1 MVLKTKLTELLGI
14 EHPIVQ
20 GGMQWVGVAELV
32 AAVSNAGGLGL
43 ITALTQPTP
52 EALRA
57 EIRRTRTMTN
67 KPFGVNLTFLPAM
80 TPPPYDEYAQVIID
94 EGIKVVET
102 AGNNPGKYIKQFKAA
117 GIVVLHKCTA
127 VRHALSA
134 QKLGVDIISMDGF
147 ECAGHPGEGFVGG
160 LILLAKSFK
169 AFNIPYIASGGFA
182 DGVGLAGALAMGAEG
197 INMGTRF
204 MCTVE
209 SPIHQKIKEAIVA
222 GDEYQTSL
230 VFTPFRNTSRI
241 YKNSVAV
248 EVNKREKNPNVKF
261 EDIRDL
267 VSGARGRQV
276 YTTGDP
282 EYGVWTAGQVMG
294 LINDIPTCQDLCTRI
309 VADAEAIIT
318 SRLNSMVVAK
328 AHL

>member
-1 MVLKTKLTELLGI
+1 MALVWPVLWPWVLK
-14 EHPIVQ
+14 
-20 GGMQWVGVAELV
+20 
-32 AAVSNAGGLGL
+32 VSEGE
-43 ITALTQPTP
+43 T
-52 EALRA
+52 
-57 EIRRTRTMTN
+57 RRTLS
-67 KPFGVNLTFLPAM
+67 LTHLCRLFL
-80 TPPPYDEYAQVIID
+80 
-94 EGIKVVET
+94 
-102 AGNNPGKYIKQFKAA
+102 
-117 GIVVLHKCTA
+117 L
-127 VRHALSA
+127 
-134 QKLGVDIISMDGF
+134 
-147 ECAGHPGEGFVGG
+147 
-160 LILLAKSFK
+160 
-169 AFNIPYIASGGFA
+169 
-182 DGVGLAGALAMGAEG
+182 G

-248 EVNKREKNPNVKF
+248 EVNKREKNPDVKF